1 MKFHTYILLLFGLR
15 TRLTCARTCKNF
27 HTKYFLTNEKNYF
40 SWLSGKES
48 KWSLWNIYEVKYL
61 RILSFEFH
69 LWHCLHLHSVRRTW
83 LKTHFSLKIW
93 CFFPNFL
100 FIHNLICQLFY
111 NGTINLAHD
120 PIWKRWIISFWD
132 MFKYTNFRN
141 RWIHEWIFGLQ
152 ITNEYKKFIALI
164 RVIIC

>member
-1 MKFHTYILLLFGLR
+1 MRKIT
-15 TRLTCARTCKNF
+15 
-27 HTKYFLTNEKNYF
+27 